1 MKFNKEFIINL
12 IRVGL
17 SNLFILTSQVLV
29 GLALPKIMSINDFG
43 LYRKFMLYATYISLL
58 HFGFTDGILI
68 KYGGAKYSDINKSEL
83 RTIIRFFILLE
94 LTLGICISIFSL
106 FCFHGSYRTI
116 FFTLGIY
123 CFLLNS
129 VTFYQFFSQAVF
141 NFKILSFLNEIQGIL
156 ISSIIVFLIGIHL
169 YSRDDINY
177 TDYIYLFLV
186 VYLIIFISYLF
197 YYKKLMV
204 GNHYRFAKVK
214 DKVINIFKIG
224 ILITVA
230 YQLANITLNFDNQLV
245 SIFFDNKEFAIYS
258 FAYNLVS
265 IIISVVMAISTVLFP
280 YLSKQGKSKT
290 ILQYSRNNDLML
302 IFVYGLLVFYY
313 FVNFVIKFYLPNYI
327 TSLVY
332 FRVLLPG
339 VAITT
344 SITSIIFNHYKVTND
359 VKTYFINGCYV
370 FLLTIV
376 LNIVS
381 YNLFH
386 SIYSLAIVSL
396 ITLLLWYSI
405 EDIYFRKKYKITEY
419 RHYIY
424 IVCMT
429 LVFETITKFLSNFWG
444 AVAYIAVYLIFTLII
459 YSRLLNSLRKCRGR
473 F

>member
-1 MKFNKEFIINL
+1 MKFNKEFLLNL

-68 KYGGAKYSDINKSEL
+68 KYGGMKYSNINKPEL
-83 RTIIRFFILLE
+83 RTIVHFFILFE
-94 LTLGICISIFSL
+94 FVLGICISTFSI

-116 FFTLGIY
+116 FSALGIY

-156 ISSIIVFLIGIHL
+156 ISLIIAFLIGIHL
-169 YSRDDINY
+169 YLKDSINY
-177 TDYIYLFLV
+177 TDYIYLFLIA
-186 VYLIIFISYLF
+186 YFIIFISYLV
-197 YYKKLMV
+197 YYKKLII
-204 GNHYRFAKVK
+204 GEHYEFVKVK
-214 DKVINIFKIG
+214 DKVVRIFKVG
-224 ILITVA
+224 ILITAA

-245 SIFFDNKEFAIYS
+245 SIFFNNKEFAIYS

-280 YLSKQGKSKT
+280 YLSKQGKNKT

-313 FVNFVIKFYLPNYI
+313 FVNFVIKIYLPNYI
-327 TSLVY
+327 TSLKY

-344 SITSIIFNHYKVTND
+344 SITSIVFNHYKVTD
-359 VKTYFINGCYV
+359 DIKTYFINGCYA
-370 FLLTIV
+370 FLSTII
-376 LNIVS
+376 LNIICYRV
-381 YNLFH
+381 FH
-386 SIYSLAIVSL
+386 SVYSLAIVSL
-396 ITLLLWYSI
+396 ITLFLWYSI
-405 EDIYFRKKYKITEY
+405 EDIYFRKKYRITEC

-429 LVFETITKFLSNFWG
+429 LAFETVTDFWPNFFG
-444 AVAYIAVYLIFTLII
+444 AIIYVLVYLAFTFIL
-459 YSRLLNSLRKCRGR
+459 YRKLLNSLKNP
-473 F
+473 